1 MNRYMRLLLMFD
13 LPTVT
18 KSDRKIAADFRK
30 SLLDDGFVMIQFSVY
45 VRICRNQDDFHKHL
59 RRVQSFVPVK
69 GNVRILQI
77 TENQYDTMRLLVG
90 EKNRDE
96 QYDAAPLIV
105 IE

>member
-1 MNRYMRLLLMFD
+1 MRLLLMFD

>member
-1 MNRYMRLLLMFD
+1 MRLLLMFD

-96 QYDAAPLIV
+96 QYDATPLIV